1 MGQKTAMKVFLISS
15 NVANTPYSVYPL
27 GLSMIAASLKNAGH
41 PVQQFDFLAAGRSIE
56 KLTGAIQE
64 FEPEI
69 IGISIRNIDN
79 VNLLNEQ
86 RYIDTVKNIVQEIR
100 QVSPAKI
107 ILGGSGFSIM
117 PETILDKVSAD
128 YGIMGE
134 GESLIVDFIDR
145 ASKGIYPQEKI
156 IGSAPKLFSKQIPSA
171 CYDTEIMQFYLK
183 SGNVASVQ
191 TKRGCV
197 HKCAYCSYPILEG
210 PHIRTRDTQA
220 VVDDIENLINN
231 FGAKYIFFTD
241 SVFND
246 DAGNYLKLLAEMK
259 KRKINIPW
267 TAFFKPSGLDDSA
280 VALMQETGLKAAEI
294 GADACSDTT
303 LKKLGKS
310 FLFKEIIECN
320 ALFAKYNIA
329 TAHYFM
335 FGCPGETRETVIE
348 GINNIKSLTKTAAF
362 IFMGIRILPKTPLA
376 QLAVEEGLIGARQ
389 DLLEPVYY
397 IAPGMDRK
405 WLEETLTLAFKGIR
419 NCVFPPD
426 ALDSSLAFLHKLG
439 YSGSLWEMLIPGN
452 AKRNRKKQ
460 NVDK

>member
-1 MGQKTAMKVFLISS
+1 MKVFLISS
-15 NVANTPYSVYPL
+15 NIANTPYSVYPL

-41 PVQQFDFLAAGRSIE
+41 CVQQFDFLASNRSIE
-56 KLTGAIQE
+56 TLTGMIKE
-64 FEPEI
+64 FQPEI

-86 RYIDTVKNIVQEIR
+86 RYIDTVKNIVREIR

-117 PETILDKVSAD
+117 PETILKQVNAD

-134 GESLIVDFIDR
+134 GEALIVDFI
-145 ASKGIYPQEKI
+145 AQAAKGLYPKEKI
-156 IGSAPKLFSKQIPSA
+156 IRSAPKLSLKQIPSA
-171 CYDTEIMQFYLK
+171 CYDAGIMQFYLQ

-197 HKCAYCSYPILEG
+197 HKCVYCSYPILEG
-210 PHIRTRDTQA
+210 ANIRIRDTQI
-220 VVDDIENLINN
+220 VVDDIQNLITS

-246 DAGNYLKLLAEMK
+246 DAGNYLKVLEEMK

-267 TAFFKPSGLDDSA
+267 TAFFKPQGLNDSA
-280 VALMQETGLKAAEI
+280 LALMQETGLKAAEI
-294 GADACSDTT
+294 GADACCDTT

-310 FLFKEIIECN
+310 FLFKDITECN

-335 FGCPGETRETVIE
+335 FGCPGETKETVLE
-348 GINNIKSLTKTAAF
+348 GINNIKNLPKTASF
-362 IFMGIRILPKTPLA
+362 IFMGIRILPGTPLA
-376 QLAVEEGLIGARQ
+376 QLAVKEGLIKAGQ

-397 IAPGMDRK
+397 IAPGIDRK
-405 WLEETLTLAFKGIR
+405 WLEETLTEAFKGIR

-452 AKRNRKKQ
+452 AKRNRKKH
-460 NVDK
+460 NVEK

>member
-1 MGQKTAMKVFLISS
+1 MRVFLISS
-15 NVANTPYSVYPL
+15 NIANTPHSVYPL
-27 GLSMIAASLKNAGH
+27 GLSMIAASLINAGH
-41 PVQQFDFLAAGRSIE
+41 TVQQFDFLASNRSIE
-56 KLTGAIQE
+56 TLTDAIKE
-64 FEPEI
+64 FQPEV

-100 QVSPAKI
+100 QVSPVKI

-117 PETILDKVSAD
+117 PETILERVGAD
-128 YGIMGE
+128 YGIIGE
-134 GESLIVDFIDR
+134 GESLIVDFIDQ
-145 ASKGIYPQEKI
+145 ATKGFYPEEKI
-156 IGSAPKLFSKQIPSA
+156 IRSAPKLFSKQIPSA
-171 CYDTEIMQFYLK
+171 CYDVDIMRFYLK

-197 HKCAYCSYPILEG
+197 HKCTYCSYPLLEG
-210 PHIRTRDTQA
+210 QNIRIRDTQA
-220 VVDDIENLINN
+220 VADDIQNLITN

-246 DAGNYLKLLAEMK
+246 DAGNYLKILEEMK

-267 TAFFKPSGLDDSA
+267 TAFFRPQGLDDSA
-280 VALMQETGLKAAEI
+280 LTLMQETGLKAAEI
-294 GADACSDTT
+294 GADACCDTT
-303 LKKLGKS
+303 LKRLGKS
-310 FLFKEIIECN
+310 FLFKDISACN

-335 FGCPGETRETVIE
+335 FGCPGETRNTVME
-348 GINNIKSLTKTAAF
+348 GINNIKSLPKTASF
-362 IFMGIRILPKTPLA
+362 IFIGIRILPGTPLA
-376 QLAVEEGLIGARQ
+376 QLAIREGLIKPKQ

-397 IAPGMDRK
+397 IAPGIDEK
-405 WLEETLTLAFKGIR
+405 WLEETLTEAFKGMR

-426 ALDSSLAFLHKLG
+426 ALDNSLAFLHKLG

-460 NVDK
+460 NVGK

>member
-1 MGQKTAMKVFLISS
+1 MRIFLISS

-41 PVQQFDFLAAGRSIE
+41 SVQQFDFLASNRSLE
-56 KLTGAIQE
+56 ALTGAIKE
-64 FEPEI
+64 FNPEI

-86 RYIDTVKNIVQEIR
+86 RYIDAVKNIVQEIR
-100 QVSPAKI
+100 QVTPAKI

-117 PETILDKVSAD
+117 PEEILEKVGAD

-134 GESLIVDFIDR
+134 GEALIVDFVDQ
-145 ASKGIYPQEKI
+145 ASKGIYSKEKI
-156 IGSAPKLFSKQIPSA
+156 IRSEPKLSLNQIPSA
-171 CYDTEIMQFYLK
+171 CYDPSIMQFYLQR
-183 SGNVASVQ
+183 GNIASLQ
-191 TKRGCV
+191 SKRGCV
-197 HKCAYCSYPILEG
+197 HKCVYCSYPILEG
-210 PHIRTRDTQA
+210 SKIRPRDTQA
-220 VVDDIENLINN
+220 VAEDIQNLITN

-246 DAGNYLKLLAEMK
+246 DAGNYLKILEEMK
-259 KRKINIPW
+259 KRQINIPW
-267 TAFFKPSGLDDSA
+267 TAFFKPQGLDDS
-280 VALMQETGLKAAEI
+280 VLALMQATGLKAAEI

-310 FLFKEIIECN
+310 FLFKDILECN

-335 FGCPGETRETVIE
+335 FGCPGETKATVEE
-348 GINNIKSLTKTAAF
+348 GINNIKSLPKTASF
-362 IFMGIRILPKTPLA
+362 IFMGIRILPGTPLA
-376 QLAVEEGLIGARQ
+376 QLAIKEGLIKPGQ

-397 IAPGMDRK
+397 IAPGIDAK
-405 WLEETLTLAFKGIR
+405 WLKETLTEAFKGIR

-452 AKRNRKKQ
+452 TKRNRKKQ
-460 NVDK
+460 NVEK

>member
-1 MGQKTAMKVFLISS
+1 MKVFLISS
-15 NVANTPYSVYPL
+15 NIASTPYSVYPL
-27 GLSMIAASLKNAGH
+27 GLSMVAAGLKNAGH
-41 PVQQFDFLAAGRSIE
+41 TVQQFDFLASGRSIE
-56 KLTGAIQE
+56 ALAKAISE

-86 RYIDTVKNIVQEIR
+86 RYIEAVRDIVGAIR
-100 QVSPAKI
+100 KTSQAKI

-117 PETILDKVSAD
+117 PEAILAKVGAD

-134 GESLIVDFIDR
+134 GESLIVNFVDQ
-145 ASKGIYPQEKI
+145 AAKGIYPKNKI
-156 IGSAPKLFSKQIPSA
+156 ISSDPKLTAKEIPSA
-171 CYDTEIMQFYLK
+171 YYDPQIMQFYLQ
-183 SGNVASVQ
+183 SGNVANLQ

-197 HKCAYCSYPILEG
+197 HKCVYCSYPVLEG
-210 PHIRTRDTQA
+210 ADIRLRDIQA
-220 VVDDIENLINN
+220 VADDIQDLTGK

-246 DAGNYLKLLAEMK
+246 DSGHYLKLLEEMK
-259 KRKINIPW
+259 RRKIDVPW
-267 TAFFKPSGLDDSA
+267 TAFFKPQGLDDYA
-280 VALMQETGLKAAEI
+280 LGLMQETGLKAAEI
-294 GADACSDTT
+294 GADACSDIT

-310 FLFKEIIECN
+310 FTFKDIHECN
-320 ALFAKYNIA
+320 GLFAKYNIA

-335 FGCPGETRETVIE
+335 FGCPGETKETVTE
-348 GINNIKSLTKTAAF
+348 GINNIKALTKTASF
-362 IFMGIRILPKTPLA
+362 IFMGIRILPGTPLA
-376 QLAVEEGLIGARQ
+376 ALAIKEGVIKPDQ
-389 DLLEPVYY
+389 DLLEPAYY
-397 IAPGMDRK
+397 IAPGIERI
-405 WLEETLTLAFKGIR
+405 WLEETLTEAFKGVR

-460 NVDK
+460 NA

>member
-1 MGQKTAMKVFLISS
+1 MGEETTMKIFLISS
-15 NVANTPYSVYPL
+15 NIASTPYSVYPL

-41 PVQQFDFLAAGRSIE
+41 CVQQFDFLASNRSIE
-56 KLTGAIQE
+56 TLTGAIKE
-64 FEPEI
+64 FQPEI

-86 RYIDTVKNIVQEIR
+86 RYIDTVKNIVAEIR
-100 QVSPAKI
+100 KESPAKI

-117 PETILDKVSAD
+117 PETILEKVGAD

-134 GESLIVDFIDR
+134 GEALIVDFIDQVT
-145 ASKGIYPQEKI
+145 KGIYPKEKI
-156 IGSAPKLFSKQIPSA
+156 IRSAPKLSLKQIPSA
-171 CYDTEIMQFYLK
+171 CYDSGIMQFYLK

-197 HKCAYCSYPILEG
+197 HKCVYCSYPILEG
-210 PHIRTRDTQA
+210 SKVRIRDTQA
-220 VVDDIENLINN
+220 VVDDIQNLITN

-246 DAGNYLKLLAEMK
+246 DGGNYLKVLAEMK

-267 TAFFKPSGLDDSA
+267 TAFFKPGGLDDSA
-280 VALMQETGLKAAEI
+280 LALMQETGLKAAEI
-294 GADACSDTT
+294 GADACCDTT

-310 FLFKEIIECN
+310 FLFKDITECN
-320 ALFAKYNIA
+320 ALFAKYKIA

-335 FGCPGETRETVIE
+335 FGCPGETKETVIE
-348 GINNIKSLTKTAAF
+348 GINNIKGLEKTASF
-362 IFMGIRILPKTPLA
+362 IFMGIRILPGTPLA
-376 QLAVEEGLIGARQ
+376 QLAVKEGLIKPGQ

-397 IAPGMDRK
+397 IAPGLDRK
-405 WLEETLTLAFKGIR
+405 WLEETLTEAFKGIR

-426 ALDSSLAFLHKLG
+426 ALDNSLAFLHKLG

-460 NVDK
+460 NE